1 MNHRAGCKGSMDEP
15 NKLKYVEVMVLSLCS
30 GVLFEF
36 LAETGKIYVKFGNL
50 YVFLYA
56 SDLN

>member
-30 GVLFEF
+30 GVI

-56 SDLN
+56 SDLNWS